1 VRAVSEQP
9 DQPPD
14 VGDVAEFVA
23 SSWERHREL
32 LFEGQRAVSEWLV
45 DRVDPRPGQ
54 TVLELAAG
62 PGETG
67 FLAAER
73 VGADGRLIS
82 TDLSAGMIDA
92 ARRGADARGLRNVEF
107 RVMDAQ
113 QIDLPDESVD
123 GVISRFGVMLMPDPG
138 AAVRGA
144 RRVLRDGGRLAYAVW
159 GPPDRNPW
167 LTVLVGAVLQTG
179 HAPPGDPFGPGGPFS
194 LAEPDANRALL
205 DSAGFSKV
213 QIEEIPGAM
222 RYDDFDHYWNVQ
234 SSVSGPLA
242 VLIASLPA
250 DEVDAIKTALEPAL
264 APYRSRDALSIP
276 SLAIGA
282 RAA

>member
-1 VRAVSEQP
+1 MSQP
-9 DQPPD
+9 DHPGESAQI
-14 VGDVAEFVA
+14 AEFVA

-54 TVLELAAG
+54 TILELAAG

-73 VGADGRLIS
+73 IGAHGRLIS
-82 TDLSAGMIDA
+82 TDVSRGMVDA
-92 ARRGADARGLRNVEF
+92 ARRGAEVRGLGNVEF

-113 QIDLPDESVD
+113 QNDLPDESVD
-123 GVISRFGVMLMPDPG
+123 GVISRFGVMLMPDPR

-144 RRVLRDGGRLAYAVW
+144 KRVLRDGGRLAYAVW
-159 GPPDRNPW
+159 GPSDRNPW
-167 LTVLVGAVLQTG
+167 LTALVGAALQTG
-179 HAPPGDPFGPGGPFS
+179 HAPPGDPFGPSGPFA

-242 VLIASLPA
+242 VLIASLPVG
-250 DEVDAIKTALEPAL
+250 EVDAIKTALEPAL

-282 RAA
+282 GAA

>member
-1 VRAVSEQP
+1 VSEQP
-9 DQPPD
+9 DQPPE
-14 VGDVAEFVA
+14 VVDVAEFVA
-23 SSWERHREL
+23 SAWERHREQ
-32 LFEGQRAVSEWLV
+32 LFENQRPVSEWLV
-45 DRVDPRPGQ
+45 DHVDPRPGQ
-54 TVLELAAG
+54 TILELAAG

-92 ARRGADARGLRNVEF
+92 ARRGAEARGLGNVEL

-113 QIDLPDESVD
+113 QIDLPDGSVD
-123 GVISRFGVMLMPDPG
+123 GVISRFGVMLMPEP
-138 AAVRGA
+138 AAAMRGA
-144 RRVLRDGGRLAYAVW
+144 KRVLRDGGRLAYAVW
-159 GPPDRNPW
+159 GPPEGNPW

-179 HAPPGDPFGPGGPFS
+179 HAPPGDPFGPGGVFS
-194 LAEPDANRALL
+194 LAEPDANWGLL
-205 DSAGFSKV
+205 DGAGFSEV

-222 RYDDFDHYWNVQ
+222 RFKDVDHFWNVQ

-250 DEVDAIKTALEPAL
+250 DEVDAIKAALEPEV
-264 APYRSRDALSIP
+264 APFQSAEGLSLP
-276 SLAIGA
+276 SLAVVVSA
-282 RAA
+282 S

>member
-1 VRAVSEQP
+1 VSGQP
-9 DQPPD
+9 DQPPE
-14 VGDVAEFVA
+14 VGDIAEFVA

-45 DRVDPRPGQ
+45 DRVDPAPGE
-54 TVLELAAG
+54 TILELAAG

-92 ARRGADARGLRNVEF
+92 ARRGADARGLQNVEF

-113 QIDLPDESVD
+113 QNDLPNESVD
-123 GVISRFGVMLMPDPG
+123 GVLSRFGVMLMPEPG
-138 AAVRGA
+138 TALREAK
-144 RRVLRDGGRLAYAVW
+144 RVLRDGGRLAYAVW

-179 HAPPGDPFGPGGPFS
+179 HAPLGDPFGPGGVFS
-194 LAEPDANRALL
+194 LSEPDANRALL
-205 DSAGFSKV
+205 EGAGFSDV
-213 QIEEIPGAM
+213 RVEEIPGAM

-250 DEVDAIKTALEPAL
+250 GEVDAIKAAVEPEVAQF
-264 APYRSRDALSIP
+264 RSGDALSIP
-276 SLAIGA
+276 SFAIGIS
-282 RAA
+282 AA

>member
-9 DQPPD
+9 DQPPE

-73 VGADGRLIS
+73 VGAHGRLIS

-213 QIEEIPGAM
+213 QIEDIPGAM
-222 RYDDFDHYWNVQ
+222 RYDDFAHYWNVQ
-234 SSVSGPLA
+234 SNVSGPLA

-264 APYRSRDALSIP
+264 APFGSGDALSIP
-276 SLAIGA
+276 SLAIGIS
-282 RAA
+282 AA

>member
-1 VRAVSEQP
+1 MSEQP
-9 DQPPD
+9 DQPPEVVD
-14 VGDVAEFVA
+14 IAEFVA

-45 DRVDPRPGQ
+45 DRVDPRLGQ
-54 TVLELAAG
+54 TILELAAG

-73 VGADGRLIS
+73 VGTDGRLIS

-92 ARRGADARGLRNVEF
+92 ARRGAEARGLGNVEL

-113 QIDLPDESVD
+113 QIDLPDGSVD
-123 GVISRFGVMLMPDPG
+123 GVISRFGVMLMPEPR
-138 AAVRGA
+138 AAMRGA
-144 RRVLRDGGRLAYAVW
+144 KRVLRDGGRLAYAVW

-179 HAPPGDPFGPGGPFS
+179 HALPGDPFGPGGVFS

-205 DSAGFSKV
+205 DGAGFSEV

-222 RYDDFDHYWNVQ
+222 RYENVDHYWNVQ

-250 DEVDAIKTALEPAL
+250 EEVDAIKTALEPGL
-264 APYRSRDALSIP
+264 APFHSKDGLNLP
-276 SLAIGA
+276 SLAVGVTA
-282 RAA
+282 R